1 MDELLNISQK
11 RKDILLKKESQDSED
26 RKLWKRIIKL
36 SRDIE
41 DKVMIIA
48 AFENILKAKLLL
60 NGYLIHQIN
69 KKHNEKTKKWFQEQ
83 QKNPIKIKDIY
94 QIENFKA
101 KGLNDQRFLSL
112 NRTTLGI
119 EKILEEG
126 YIKILGIPSEIISI
140 LKKIKTE
147 RNTLHFQ
154 VVRLYGIG
162 FEDFKKYQRLRDY
175 IEANIKPLI
184 NNLSL
189 EFQKLRKNRNSLA

>member
-1 MDELLNISQK
+1 M
-11 RKDILLKKESQDSED
+11 
-26 RKLWKRIIKL
+26 
-36 SRDIE
+36 
-41 DKVMIIA
+41 
-48 AFENILKAKLLL
+48 ENS
-60 NGYLIHQIN
+60 
-69 KKHNEKTKKWFQEQ
+69 KT
-83 QKNPIKIKDIY
+83 
-94 QIENFKA
+94 

-189 EFQKLRKNRNSLA
+189 EFQKLRRNRNSLA